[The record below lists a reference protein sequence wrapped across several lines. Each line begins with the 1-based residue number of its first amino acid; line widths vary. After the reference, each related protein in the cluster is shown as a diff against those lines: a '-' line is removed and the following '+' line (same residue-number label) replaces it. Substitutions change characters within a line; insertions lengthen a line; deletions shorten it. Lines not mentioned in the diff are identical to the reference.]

1 MHLRNILLLLVL
13 GCIALFAAVNW
24 SAIMAPTTLSFI
36 FATVQAP
43 LGLILLAATAV
54 LAVLFLAFIVTMQT
68 SVMMETRRLHK
79 EVENQRKLADQAEAS
94 RFTELHNYLGVELG
108 QLAQQ
113 NASTA
118 TSMEDRLRQTGQE
131 LRTSVEQTGNTMMA
145 ALGEIDDRLQRNS
158 TQSVPVRPIAL
169 DK

>member
-13 GCIALFAAVNW
+13 GCVALFAAVNW

-94 RFTELHNYLGVELG
+94 RFTELRNYLEVELG

-113 NASTA
+113 NASTVA
-118 TSMEDRLRQTGQE
+118 NMEDRLRQTGQE

-145 ALGEIDDRLQRNS
+145 TLGEIDDRLQRNS
-158 TQSVPVRPIAL
+158 MQSVPVRPIVL

>member
-1 MHLRNILLLLVL
+1 
-13 GCIALFAAVNW
+13 
-24 SAIMAPTTLSFI
+24 MAPTTLSFI

-79 EVENQRKLADQAEAS
+79 EVESQRKLADQAEAS
-94 RFTELHNYLGVELG
+94 RFTELHNYLEVELR

-118 TSMEDRLRQTGQE
+118 ASMEERLHLTGQE
-131 LRTSVEQTGNTMMA
+131 LRTSLEQTGNSMMA
-145 ALGEIDDRLQRNS
+145 TLGEIDDRLQRDS
-158 TQSVPVRPIAL
+158 MQSVPVRPIEL